1 MLSFLL
7 EISNSFK
14 LLFVSLPKLLDWT
27 RGLQIIHI
35 HNIRRK
41 QVPPFLLEI
50 SPTGAPGYFPKL
62 LPAKFSCIYWVTHVG
77 FKSPTP
83 TMKMKTNFTTSK
95 SKPHR
100 PTGLTRTHDAGWVL
114 VFMPCVSASNIEFLT
129 R

>member
-1 MLSFLL
+1 MDTWA
-7 EISNSFK
+7 SNHPLTQYKKKTSK
-14 LLFVSLPKLLDWT
+14 
-27 RGLQIIHI
+27 
-35 HNIRRK
+35 
-41 QVPPFLLEI
+41 PPFLLEI

-100 PTGLTRTHDAGWVL
+100 PTGLTRTHDAGWIYIYLSDGIAITLFFTSLSALLSKL
-114 VFMPCVSASNIEFLT
+114 VIQSSASTVANPV
-129 R
+129 